1 MLPRTLLTLT
11 TTLTSAARIFV
22 YAATSPCTNAT
33 PLLIRANNYRSIH
46 TDNTCSTTAMAEQ
59 PTNEWLQTRLSEL
72 LASPHIHF
80 TQPNV
85 PGLRLRMG
93 PGPIDLFS
101 TRFINL
107 FTHEAKGTVNG
118 QEVAKDELKEQLLK
132 LQKKYN
138 KETVKFVPEE
148 LATGEEVRSI
158 DF

>member
-1 MLPRTLLTLT
+1 
-11 TTLTSAARIFV
+11 
-22 YAATSPCTNAT
+22 
-33 PLLIRANNYRSIH
+33 
-46 TDNTCSTTAMAEQ
+46 
-59 PTNEWLQTRLSEL
+59 
-72 LASPHIHF
+72 
-80 TQPNV
+80 
-85 PGLRLRMG
+85 MG

-148 LATGEEVRSI
+148 LATGEEVHII
-158 DF
+158 DFENLMDD